1 MKKVYAVAA
10 VSLAAGIVAAAIVL
24 SATEPEPLRVANDI
38 ASTYFDQSAATDE
51 RIRALEV
58 AVDEERQV
66 RQLLEDELLVLIA
79 EVERL
84 SKASEAREAS
94 EDVQTI
100 RLIDESRAAEFFRQ
114 SRGDRSDEERANALV
129 EAGFT
134 LARAEWILQRE
145 SELRVKSMQARFD
158 AQRTGDMQ
166 AMFAAGNLAE
176 STLREELGDAQ
187 YVQYLEAN
195 NRPTAV
201 DVGLVLPS
209 SAGHRAGLQS
219 GDQIVSYDG
228 QRVFSYSDLNNQTFS
243 GEPGQSVVVDILRD
257 GMPMQIV
264 MPRGP
269 IGVESRRFVRR

>member
-1 MKKVYAVAA
+1 MKKIYAVAA
-10 VSLAAGIVAAAIVL
+10 ISLVAGFAAAAIIL
-24 SATEPEPLRVANDI
+24 SSTEPDPLPVANNI
-38 ASTYFDQSAATDE
+38 AATNFDQSAATDE

-58 AVDEERQV
+58 AVDEERQA

-84 SKASEAREAS
+84 SEASEAS
-94 EDVQTI
+94 EDVQSV

-114 SRGDRSDEERANALV
+114 SRGDRSDAGRANALV

-134 LARAEWILQRE
+134 LARAEWIVQRE
-145 SELRVKSMQARFD
+145 SELLVDSLQARFD

-201 DVGLVLPS
+201 DVGRVLPS

-269 IGVESRRFVRR
+269 IGVESRRFGRR

>member
-10 VSLAAGIVAAAIVL
+10 VSLAAGIAAAAIVL

-58 AVDEERQV
+58 AVDEERQA

-79 EVERL
+79 EIERL
-84 SKASEAREAS
+84 SEASEASEAS
-94 EDVQTI
+94 EDVQMV

-114 SRGDRSDEERANALV
+114 SRGDRSDEGRANALV

-145 SELRVKSMQARFD
+145 SELLVDSLQARFD

-187 YVQYLEAN
+187 YEQYLLAN
-195 NRPTAV
+195 NRPTSV
-201 DVGLVLPS
+201 DVGRVLAS
-209 SAGHRAGLQS
+209 SPGQRAGLQS

-228 QRVFSYSDLNNQTFS
+228 QRVFSYTDLNNQTFS
-243 GEPGQSVVVDILRD
+243 GEPGQPVVVEIVRD
-257 GMPMQIV
+257 GIPMQIV

-269 IGVESRRFVRR
+269 IGVESRRFGRR

>member
-10 VSLAAGIVAAAIVL
+10 VSLAAGIAAAAIVL

-58 AVDEERQV
+58 AVDEERQA

-84 SKASEAREAS
+84 SEASEAS
-94 EDVQTI
+94 EDVQSV

-114 SRGDRSDEERANALV
+114 SRGDRSDAGRANALV

-134 LARAEWILQRE
+134 LARAEWIVQRE
-145 SELRVKSMQARFD
+145 SELLVDSLQARFD

-201 DVGLVLPS
+201 DVGRVLPS

-269 IGVESRRFVRR
+269 IGVESRGFVRR

>member
-1 MKKVYAVAA
+1 
-10 VSLAAGIVAAAIVL
+10 
-24 SATEPEPLRVANDI
+24 
-38 ASTYFDQSAATDE
+38 
-51 RIRALEV
+51 
-58 AVDEERQV
+58 
-66 RQLLEDELLVLIA
+66 
-79 EVERL
+79 
-84 SKASEAREAS
+84 
-94 EDVQTI
+94 
-100 RLIDESRAAEFFRQ
+100 
-114 SRGDRSDEERANALV
+114 
-129 EAGFT
+129 
-134 LARAEWILQRE
+134 
-145 SELRVKSMQARFD
+145 MQARFD

-201 DVGLVLPS
+201 DVGRVLPS

-269 IGVESRRFVRR
+269 IGVESRRFGRR

>member
-10 VSLAAGIVAAAIVL
+10 VSLAAGIAAAAIVL
-24 SATEPEPLRVANDI
+24 SATEPEPLHVANDI
-38 ASTYFDQSAATDE
+38 ASANFDQSAATDE

-58 AVDEERQV
+58 AVDEERQA

-84 SKASEAREAS
+84 SEASEAS
-94 EDVQTI
+94 EDVQSV

-114 SRGDRSDEERANALV
+114 SRGDRSDAGRANALV

-145 SELRVKSMQARFD
+145 SELLVDSLQARFD

-201 DVGLVLPS
+201 DVGRVLPS

>member
-84 SKASEAREAS
+84 SEASEAS
-94 EDVQTI
+94 EDVQTV

-114 SRGDRSDEERANALV
+114 SRSDRSDEGRANALV

-176 STLREELGDAQ
+176 SMLREELGDAQ

-201 DVGLVLPS
+201 DVGRVLPS

-269 IGVESRRFVRR
+269 IGVESRRFGRR

>member
-10 VSLAAGIVAAAIVL
+10 VSLAAGIAAAAIVL

-38 ASTYFDQSAATDE
+38 ASANFDQSAATDE

-58 AVDEERQV
+58 AVDEERQA
-66 RQLLEDELLVLIA
+66 RQLFEDELLVLIA

-84 SKASEAREAS
+84 SEASEAS
-94 EDVQTI
+94 EDVQSV

-114 SRGDRSDEERANALV
+114 SRGDRSDAGRANALV

-134 LARAEWILQRE
+134 LARAEWIVQRE
-145 SELRVKSMQARFD
+145 SELLVDSLQARFD

-195 NRPTAV
+195 YRPTAV
-201 DVGLVLPS
+201 DVGRVLPS

-269 IGVESRRFVRR
+269 IGVESRRFGRR

>member
-84 SKASEAREAS
+84 SEASEAS
-94 EDVQTI
+94 EDVQSV

-114 SRGDRSDEERANALV
+114 SRGDRSDAGRANALV

-134 LARAEWILQRE
+134 LARAEWIVQRE
-145 SELRVKSMQARFD
+145 SELLVDSLQARFD

-201 DVGLVLPS
+201 DVGRVLPS